1 MSTINEARIDALKCP
16 RWMESLILMA
26 SLILMR
32 MLHMTM
38 MLPVSVKKLQLI
50 MAKCWIEK
58 KKKRIVTTRIRLLIP
73 ICRVSVVLAL
83 S

>member
-1 MSTINEARIDALKCP
+1 MSTINEAKIDALKCP

-58 KKKRIVTTRIRLLIP
+58 KKRIVTRIRLLIP